1 MDYIPMTG
9 SKGTFTVDAA
19 FSPYINAKEIY
30 TVLGN
35 RLLLEMMALDPYKL
49 IYEPAGLTEADFK
62 ADLQGDVPIIVL
74 MNAGGKKIYVP
85 LDRITQG
92 PLVEGIIYQERSLT
106 INLGALPITENIDDV
121 VADIEQLI
129 YDRLGLDVSSK
140 VAATSVKSDVTY
152 SDHDTI
158 KTVRDN
164 RVSVTKSYKTRLLEA
179 EQVLAE
185 KDVIIEKMNNHLIYL
200 KNNP

>member
-1 MDYIPMTG
+1 MTG